1 MTDVLATSRS
11 GNAPAPNPWLP
22 ETVVLRAITEEL
34 DGVATYHLGFVDESR
49 GAAYRFQPGQFNM
62 LYLPGAG
69 EMPISLSADPEAAAP
84 ESAGTWAHTVRVVG
98 NATKALAR
106 LRPGET
112 LGLRGPY
119 GSSWPMAE
127 CVGRDVVILSGGI
140 GLAPLRPAIYHL
152 LRHRDQFGRISL
164 LYGSRSPSLLLY
176 GREYADWMRRGMS
189 VEVTVD
195 RPAPGWQ
202 GNVGVVTLL
211 VERCSR
217 FDPANVVVLCC
228 GPEVMMRFAAQ
239 AALDRGVRP
248 SRIWVSLERNMQCA
262 VGFCGHC
269 QLGPEFVC
277 KDGPVFRYDRVGAWL
292 KVEGL

>member
-1 MTDVLATSRS
+1 
-11 GNAPAPNPWLP
+11 
-22 ETVVLRAITEEL
+22 
-34 DGVATYHLGFVDESR
+34 
-49 GAAYRFQPGQFNM
+49 M
-62 LYLPGAG
+62 LYLPGVG
-69 EMPISLSADPEAAAP
+69 EMPISLSADPE
-84 ESAGTWAHTVRVVG
+84 SAGTWAHTVRIVG
-98 NATKALAR
+98 NVTKSLAR
-106 LRPGET
+106 LQPGDT

-119 GSSWPMAE
+119 GSSWPLEE
-127 CVGRDVVILSGGI
+127 CVGRDVVIITGGI

-152 LRHRDQFGRISL
+152 LRHRGQFGRISL

-176 GREYADWMRRGMS
+176 EREYADWTHRGMS

-195 RPAPGWQ
+195 RAAPGWQ

-211 VERCSR
+211 VEQLPT
-217 FDPANVVVLCC
+217 FDPTKCVVLCC

-239 AALDRGVRP
+239 AALERSVPP
-248 SRIWVSLERNMQCA
+248 SRIWVTLERNMQCA

-277 KDGPVFRYDRVGAWL
+277 KDGPVFRYERVASWM

>member
-1 MTDVLATSRS
+1 MSDALTQSRCGVS
-11 GNAPAPNPWLP
+11 SRRNPWLP
-22 ETVVLRAITEEL
+22 ETVVIRAITAEV
-34 DGVATYHLGFVDESR
+34 DGVATYHLSFSDESR

-62 LYLPGAG
+62 LYLPGVG
-69 EMPISLSADPEAAAP
+69 EMPISLSADPE
-84 ESAGTWAHTVRVVG
+84 SAGTWAHTVRIVG
-98 NATKALAR
+98 NVTKSLAR
-106 LRPGET
+106 LQPGDT

-119 GSSWPMAE
+119 GSSWPLEE
-127 CVGRDVVILSGGI
+127 CVGRDVVIITGGI

-152 LRHRDQFGRISL
+152 LRHRGQFGRISL

-176 GREYADWMRRGMS
+176 EREYADWTHRGMS

-195 RPAPGWQ
+195 RAAPGWQ

-211 VERCSR
+211 VEQLPT
-217 FDPANVVVLCC
+217 FDPTKCVVLCC

-239 AALDRGVRP
+239 AALERSVPP
-248 SRIWVSLERNMQCA
+248 SRIWVTLERNMQCA

-277 KDGPVFRYDRVGAWL
+277 KDGPVFRYERVASWM